1 MKTEAKQLDNFA
13 LIYDYMYTGDLLPN
27 ALNHS
32 YSQTLLEN
40 HGFVDESVITHYREN
55 YVQLPNLNAY
65 LDVNSKLLY
74 RLTFYEYQKFYKN
87 KSNMAF
93 CYPIEPY
100 ANINHVL
107 GADGSFDKKAV
118 IKNISEKALK
128 EIRNPKNNFYLL
140 IAFTNEGTMDEHLF
154 EYLYNICYDYN
165 IPNKKLIFSIA
176 CPDVEEHHQK
186 FVTREK
192 IPPQHQIK
200 TFFWHWSLRQKADE
214 AQLILYDPT
223 HINQDKFKTKP
234 SIASEKDLDETKIR
248 DNNFLIFNRRLRDHR
263 ISLIS
268 LLGRDF
274 ISNNLVSYDLET
286 NHNDTTS
293 EFFKSRVE
301 NNLVE
306 KTVNNLAD
314 LYEHKP
320 KSTIDFDNIDGVL
333 GFGYE
338 VKDPYINSYI
348 HICTETNFYDPGIY
362 FSEKT
367 WKPILNL
374 QPFINVNYQ
383 GALKHLQQMGFETF
397 HPFIDESYDKI
408 LDPKRRLTF
417 IYNEIERINNLP
429 KEEIH
434 EWYYGIKDKLV
445 YNQQHALAHRK
456 ENKFQIQLETKY
468 IEGIKNY
475 VLNS

>member
-1 MKTEAKQLDNFA
+1 MQTEINKVENFA
-13 LIYDYMYTGDLLPN
+13 LVYDYLYTGDLLPN
-27 ALNHS
+27 ALNHQ
-32 YSQTLLEN
+32 YSQALFDN
-40 HGFVDESVITHYREN
+40 NGFVDESVISSYREK

-74 RLTFYEYQKFYKN
+74 RITFKEYEVRYKN
-87 KSNMAF
+87 KKDMAF

-107 GADGSFDKKAV
+107 GAEGSFDKAAS
-118 IKNISEKALK
+118 IKNISDKALK
-128 EIRNPKNNFYLL
+128 ELRNPNNNFYLL
-140 IAFTNEGTMDEHLF
+140 IAFTNEGTMDDFLF

-186 FVTREK
+186 FVTKER
-192 IPPQHQIK
+192 IPKEHQIK

-234 SIASEKDLDETKIR
+234 SIASESDFDESKIR
-248 DNNFLIFNRRLRDHR
+248 DNNFMIFNRRLRDHR
-263 ISLIS
+263 LVLIS

-274 ISNNLVSYDLET
+274 IEDNLVSYDLEH
-286 NHNDTTS
+286 NHNDTSS
-293 EFFKSRVE
+293 EFFKSRLEGELVDIAVK
-301 NNLVE
+301 NLE
-306 KTVNNLAD
+306 D
-314 LYEHKP
+314 LNINKP
-320 KSTIDFDNIDGVL
+320 KSIVDFNDIEGVL

-338 VKDPYINSYI
+338 VKEPYINSYI
-348 HICTETNFYDPGIY
+348 HVCTETNFYSPGIY

-383 GALKHLQQMGFETF
+383 GALKHLQDMGFETF
-397 HPFIDESYDKI
+397 HPFINENYDKI
-408 LDPKRRLTF
+408 LDPKRRIAF
-417 IYNEIERINNLP
+417 IYNEIKRINSLP

-434 EWYYGIKDKLV
+434 EWYYSIQDKLL
-445 YNQQHALAHRK
+445 YNQNHALAHRK